1 MATLKAKQKKLK
13 AKGLGNKP
21 RTSDILKDKDS
32 EILYASNCVRFECPQ
47 AIVNTLWLNSTLHF
61 HLRGGKEQRV
71 LRWGDVKT
79 QASSSRKRVFR
90 ILG

>member
-1 MATLKAKQKKLK
+1 MATFKAKQKKLK

-21 RTSDILKDKDS
+21 RTSNILKDKDS
-32 EILYASNCVRFECPQ
+32 EVLYASNCVRFECPK
-47 AIVNTLWLNSTLHF
+47 AIVNTLWLNSTLHLG
-61 HLRGGKEQRV
+61 LRGGKEQRV

-79 QASSSRKRVFR
+79 QANSSRKRVFR

>member
-32 EILYASNCVRFECPQ
+32 EILYASNCVRFKCPQ

-61 HLRGGKEQRV
+61 RLRGGKEQRV

>member
-47 AIVNTLWLNSTLHF
+47 AIVNTL
-61 HLRGGKEQRV
+61 
-71 LRWGDVKT
+71 
-79 QASSSRKRVFR
+79 
-90 ILG
+90 